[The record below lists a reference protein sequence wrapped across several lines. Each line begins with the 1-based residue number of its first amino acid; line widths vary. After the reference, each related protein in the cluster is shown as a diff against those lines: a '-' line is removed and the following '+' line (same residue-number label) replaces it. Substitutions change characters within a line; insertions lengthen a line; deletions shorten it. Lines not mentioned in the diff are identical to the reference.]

1 VIGGHGEPWR
11 SLHGGC
17 ESPGAKRDTTGKG
30 PLKALRKHFGR
41 GFGPGTVAAP
51 RADRIESSARA
62 SGSQP
67 RRFPRH
73 ELRRYGRDRTCCA
86 WRSPT
91 SRSPTTPGCS
101 PRTASAHARIIVRID
116 EPIVLYSAPLFGVT
130 ELTPDREELYRKL
143 LEFNDNL
150 LHCAY
155 ALDNEQIV
163 LSGAQ
168 QIEDLDYGEFQAMI
182 EDMVMAIDS
191 HLDQLTKWRPAT
203 IQDQEGT

>member
-1 VIGGHGEPWR
+1 MSYADTLESYMLRMELPHEQVSDDTWVLAPD
-11 SLHGGC
+11 SL
-17 ESPGAKRDTTGKG
+17 R
-30 PLKALRKHFGR
+30 
-41 GFGPGTVAAP
+41 
-51 RADRIESSARA
+51 
-62 SGSQP
+62 
-67 RRFPRH
+67 
-73 ELRRYGRDRTCCA
+73 
-86 WRSPT
+86 
-91 SRSPTTPGCS
+91 
-101 PRTASAHARIIVRID
+101 HARIIVRID
-116 EPIVLYSAPLFGVT
+116 EPIVLYSTPLFGVT
-130 ELTPDREELYRKL
+130 ELTPDREELFRKL

-203 IQDQEGT
+203 IQDGT